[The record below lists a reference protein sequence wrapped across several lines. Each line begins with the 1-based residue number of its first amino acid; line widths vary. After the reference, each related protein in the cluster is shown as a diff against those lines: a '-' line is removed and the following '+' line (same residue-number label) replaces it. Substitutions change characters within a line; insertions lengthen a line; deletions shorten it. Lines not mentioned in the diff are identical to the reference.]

1 MQSSPDII
9 LFLEYRTRNIQK
21 NRRVKRSGGSTFYVP
36 TKICQHHGF
45 GDPNCDPETC
55 EYAVGGA
62 VGGEPDNVPDGHA
75 VPNPE
80 AATVKELKLGKHINL
95 CPPKYAMVF
104 SPLCFFTTESF
115 LN

>member
-1 MQSSPDII
+1 MHMQSSPDII

-21 NRRVKRSGGSTFYVP
+21 NRRVKRSGRSTFYVP
-36 TKICQHHGF
+36 TKICQHDGH
-45 GDPNCDPETC
+45 DNCDPETC

-75 VPNPE
+75 VPNPK

-104 SPLCFFTTESF
+104 LSCFFKTVSF